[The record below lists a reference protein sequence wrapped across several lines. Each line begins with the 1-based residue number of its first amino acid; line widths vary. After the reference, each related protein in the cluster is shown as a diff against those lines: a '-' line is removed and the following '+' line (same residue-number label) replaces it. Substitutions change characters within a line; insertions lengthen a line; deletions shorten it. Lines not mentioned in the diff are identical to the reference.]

1 MESVSNEGRVALVTG
16 ANRGIGLEIARQLG
30 RRKITVLVGARDRE
44 RGEEARNRLREEGI
58 DAHVVELDV
67 ASQQSIDQA
76 AEEISDRFG
85 RLDILV
91 NNAGIY
97 REEKLPSSND
107 EATFLEIY
115 RTNVLGVMRTT
126 KALLPLL
133 RQAQAGRIV
142 NLSSSLGSLTL
153 NGDPGFEFAPFLS
166 LGYNS
171 SKTVVNAMTVLFA
184 NELRNTPVKIN
195 AADPGYCA
203 TALNGFSGRKSPEQG
218 AAVAV
223 RLALLGGDGPSGGF
237 FNDAGSVPW

>member
-1 MESVSNEGRVALVTG
+1 MSNDRRVALVTG

-30 RRKITVLVGARDRE
+30 REKITVFIGARDKG
-44 RGEEARNRLREEGI
+44 RGAEARDLLQEEGI
-58 DAHVVELDV
+58 DAHDVELDV
-67 ASQQSIDQA
+67 TSQQSIDQA
-76 AEEISDRFG
+76 AALVDDRFG

-97 REEKLPSSND
+97 MEENPPSRNE
-107 EATFLEIY
+107 EATFLAIY
-115 RTNVLGVMRTT
+115 RTNVLGVLRMT
-126 KALLPLL
+126 KTMLPLL
-133 RQAQAGRIV
+133 RASAAGRIV
-142 NLSSSLGSLTL
+142 NVSSALGSLTR
-153 NGDPGFEFAPFLS
+153 NSDPEFEFARFLA

-203 TALNGFSGRKSPEQG
+203 TALNGFSGSKSPAQG
-218 AAVAV
+218 AKVAV
-223 RLALLGGDGPSGGF
+223 RLALLPEDGPTGGF